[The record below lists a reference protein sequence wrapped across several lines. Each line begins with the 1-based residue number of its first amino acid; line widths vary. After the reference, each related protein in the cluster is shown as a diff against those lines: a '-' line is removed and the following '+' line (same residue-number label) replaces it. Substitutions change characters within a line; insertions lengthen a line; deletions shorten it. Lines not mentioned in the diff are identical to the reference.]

1 MLSRTLI
8 RNGSILP
15 LFLAMTPAAL
25 AGEGWYV
32 SLEGGGSKVDS
43 WDYVHGSAAAPGTP
57 SVANRSTFDG
67 GWAALGSVGFARQN
81 WRLEL
86 EGSFRRNGLA
96 RHENGGLVVDADG
109 HLTEYAAMFNVIHD
123 VTLAQGLSLAVGL
136 GAGGDHANLETAVAD
151 GPIDAD
157 AWRFA
162 YQGVLGLNVD
172 VTDRLSLFATYRY
185 LNVSDGGFE
194 AGGGL
199 GVEGEELQ
207 KHTASLGVR
216 FFLDQP
222 APPPQVEP
230 QGPSLPPAPEPREF
244 LVFFSF
250 NSATLTP
257 AALATVQ
264 QAATAAT
271 QLGTAN
277 IRIVGHADRAGSPA
291 YNKALSMRRAQAV
304 RTVMVQEGVSG
315 SAITLRGAGES
326 DPLVPTADGVR
337 EPQNRRVQITF

>member
-1 MLSRTLI
+1 
-8 RNGSILP
+8 
-15 LFLAMTPAAL
+15 MTPAVL
-25 AGEGWYV
+25 AGDGWYV
-32 SLEGGGSKVDS
+32 SLEGGGSKVDP
-43 WDYVHGSAAAPGTP
+43 WEHLHGSVAAPAEP
-57 SVANRSTFDG
+57 SVSNRSTFDA

-86 EGSFRRNGLA
+86 EGGFRRNALA
-96 RHENGGLVVDADG
+96 QHESGGITTDADG
-109 HLTEYAAMFNVIHD
+109 RLTEYSTMFNVIHD
-123 VTLAQGLSLAVGL
+123 VRLAEGLSLAVGL
-136 GAGGDHANLETAVAD
+136 GAGGEHATLETAVAD
-151 GPIDAD
+151 GSINTD

-172 VTDRLSLFATYRY
+172 VTERLMLFANYRY
-185 LNVSDGGFE
+185 LNVADGGFD

-199 GVEGEELQ
+199 GVTGEELQ

-216 FFLDQP
+216 FFLDRP
-222 APPPQVEP
+222 APPPTIEP
-230 QGPSLPPAPEPREF
+230 RPPVLPPAPEPREF
-244 LVFFSF
+244 LVFFRF
-250 NSATLTP
+250 NNASLTP

-304 RTVMVQEGVSG
+304 RAAMVKEGVMA
-315 SAITLRGAGES
+315 SAITLRGVGES
-326 DPLVPTADGVR
+326 EPLVPTADGVR
-337 EPQNRRVQITF
+337 EPQNRRVQINF

>member
-1 MLSRTLI
+1 MLTRSLI
-8 RNGSILP
+8 RHGS
-15 LFLAMTPAAL
+15 FLSLLLVLAQPAV

-32 SLEGGGSKVDS
+32 SLEGGGAKIDS
-43 WDYVHGSAAAPGTP
+43 WDHLHGSSALPKEP
-57 SVANRSTFDG
+57 VVANRSTFDG
-67 GWAALGSVGFARQN
+67 GWAALGGVGFARQN

-86 EGSFRRNGLA
+86 EGGFRRNGLA
-96 RHENGGLVVDADG
+96 RHESGGSIVDADG
-109 HLTEYAAMFNVIHD
+109 RLTEYSAMFNVIHD
-123 VTLAQGLSLAVGL
+123 VQLAQGLSLAVGL
-136 GAGGDHANLETAVAD
+136 GAGGDHANLETIVAD
-151 GPIDAD
+151 GPIASD

-172 VTDRLSLFATYRY
+172 VTDRLSLFANYRY

-194 AGGGL
+194 AGSGL
-199 GVEGEELQ
+199 GVEGEALQ

-216 FFLDQP
+216 FFLDRP

-230 QGPSLPPAPEPREF
+230 QGPVLPPAPEPREF

-304 RTVMVQEGVSG
+304 RKVMVQEGVSG

>member
-1 MLSRTLI
+1 
-8 RNGSILP
+8 
-15 LFLAMTPAAL
+15 MTPAAL
-25 AGEGWYV
+25 AGDGWYV

-43 WDYVHGSAAAPGTP
+43 WDYLHGSTAAPAVP

-67 GWAALGSVGFARQN
+67 GWAALGSVGFSRQN

-86 EGSFRRNGLA
+86 EGGFRRNGLA
-96 RHENGGLVVDADG
+96 QHEAGGITTDADG
-109 HLTEYAAMFNVIHD
+109 RLTEYSAMFNMIHD
-123 VTLAQGLSLAVGL
+123 VRLAEGLSLAVGL
-136 GAGGDHANLETAVAD
+136 GAGGDHANLETAVAA
-151 GPIDAD
+151 GSIDSD

-172 VTDRLSLFATYRY
+172 VTERLTLFASYRY
-185 LNVSDGGFE
+185 LNVADGGFD

-199 GVEGEELQ
+199 GTEGEELQ

-216 FFLDQP
+216 FFLDRP
-222 APPPQVEP
+222 APPTTIEP
-230 QGPSLPPAPEPREF
+230 QPPSLPPVPEPREF
-244 LVFFSF
+244 LVFFRF
-250 NSATLTP
+250 NSAALTP
-257 AALATVQ
+257 QALATVQ

-304 RTVMVQEGVSG
+304 RKVMVQEGVSG
-315 SAITLRGAGES
+315 SAITLRGVGES
-326 DPLVPTADGVR
+326 EPLVPTADGVR
-337 EPQNRRVQITF
+337 EPQNRRVQINF